1 MWRLLP
7 ILVESGIVRRG
18 LAPSGRGMRACAAAI
33 QLSKT
38 DECADNARCRQL
50 AIGFNAD
57 AGEVKL
63 FLERFL
69 IATATG
75 TLTATKEEAT
85 IAATQ
90 EAEGMTT
97 RAAAAFAAQLPAV
110 LSPRSRR
117 PRVGRPRP
125 RSSSVR
131 WLRSRG
137 VRAPP

>member
-97 RAAAAFAAQLPAV
+97 RAAAAATSKQQEPQGRVPEREPKSQPARAKAPHLPCAD
-110 LSPRSRR
+110 
-117 PRVGRPRP
+117 
-125 RSSSVR
+125 
-131 WLRSRG
+131 
-137 VRAPP
+137 